1 MRRVI
6 LVLVFVT
13 VILES
18 AWLILGPP
26 AIGGALAFFDN
37 GVPTLI
43 AGQAIMV
50 LIAWAA
56 IAVAVGALLL
66 SVTHTIDRSRFT
78 QQPSARAGIFLAAG
92 LMLLVVSAV
101 QHSVTLTSLCCGS
114 GPAAIRE
121 AIHLAQ

>member
-6 LVLVFVT
+6 LVLAFVT

-18 AWLILGPP
+18 AWVILGPP
-26 AIGGALAFFDN
+26 DVGGALAFFN
-37 GVPTLI
+37 GGAPTLI

-50 LIAWAA
+50 LITWAA
-56 IAVAVGALLL
+56 IVVAVAALLL
-66 SVTHTIDRSRFT
+66 SVTHTIGSSRLA
-78 QQPSARAGIFLAAG
+78 QQPTARAGILLAAG
-92 LMLLVVSAV
+92 LMLLVVSFV
-101 QHSVTLTSLCCGS
+101 QHSLTLTSLCCES